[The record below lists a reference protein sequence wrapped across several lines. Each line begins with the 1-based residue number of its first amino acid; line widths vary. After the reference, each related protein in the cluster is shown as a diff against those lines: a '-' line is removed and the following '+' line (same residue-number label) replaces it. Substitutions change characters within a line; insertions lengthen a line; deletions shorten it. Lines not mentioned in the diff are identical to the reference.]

1 MSLETFGGLSAV
13 AKPAFDQLAA
23 EISQVQRKWLLVADI
38 FQMTVDMAFDERI
51 ALRRGA
57 SVSKAVTLKSKAGF
71 QGHSQLRGAWSEFRD
86 VAHLLAAG
94 AYLAHEGTCLCWIGK

>member
-1 MSLETFGGLSAV
+1 M

-51 ALRRGA
+51 ALRRGT
-57 SVSKAVTLKSKAGF
+57 SVSKAVDLCEVERGLP
-71 QGHSQLRGAWSEFRD
+71 GHSQLR
-86 VAHLLAAG
+86 AA
-94 AYLAHEGTCLCWIGK
+94 AACCIQALN